1 MPSLRV
7 FPLEQGRPALE
18 LESRVQIEGKMP
30 SLRVF
35 SLERGRPALDGVVR
49 FGFEGVNL
57 RFVMPSL
64 LQIAIGQGGSLWV

>member
-1 MPSLRV
+1 
-7 FPLEQGRPALE
+7 
-18 LESRVQIEGKMP
+18 MP